1 MNTERI
7 KLFQKA
13 LSDLRE
19 LIRRY
24 PDLPPLQSVEKQL
37 EYLIDLEKGNRND
50 RERLSE
56 ITLGVITARE
66 IEDLDM
72 KIADTLHKVS
82 SEARVMEQEI

>member
-13 LSDLRE
+13 LFDLHE
-19 LIRRY
+19 LIRQY
-24 PDLPPLQSVEKQL
+24 PDLPPLRSVEKQL
-37 EYLIDLEKGNRND
+37 EYLIDLEEGKRND
-50 RERLSE
+50 RERLGE

-72 KIADTLHKVS
+72 KVADTLHKVI
-82 SEARVMEQEI
+82 SEARIMEQEI

>member
-1 MNTERI
+1 MKTERI

-13 LSDLRE
+13 LSELRG
-19 LIRRY
+19 LIKQY
-24 PDLPPLQSVEKQL
+24 PDLPPLKSVEKQL
-37 EYLIDLEKGNRND
+37 EYLIDLEEGKRDD

-72 KIADTLHKVS
+72 NVANTLHKVS
-82 SEARVMEQEI
+82 GEARMMEKEL